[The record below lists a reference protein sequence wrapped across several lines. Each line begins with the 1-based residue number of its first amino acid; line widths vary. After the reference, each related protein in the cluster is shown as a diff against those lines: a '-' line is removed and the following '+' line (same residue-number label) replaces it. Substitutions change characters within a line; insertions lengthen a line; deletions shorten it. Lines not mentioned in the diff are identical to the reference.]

1 MTVAKIS
8 DLFEVKTYR
17 PLHAQDVVGIAELA
31 QHVEVK
37 TGAMYPMAQAYD
49 QIRKDF
55 SFEIDEHNHL
65 YYVDWKDFRAE
76 FKDGSSL
83 IVSHKCKLK

>member
-1 MTVAKIS
+1 MLAKIS

-17 PLHAQDVVGIAELA
+17 PLHAQDVVSIAELA
-31 QHVEVK
+31 QYVETE

-49 QIRKDF
+49 RIREAF
-55 SFEIDEHNHL
+55 SFEIDEDNHL
-65 YYVDWKDFRAE
+65 YYVDFKDFRAE

-83 IVSHKCKLK
+83 VAKLK

>member
-1 MTVAKIS
+1 MLAKIS

-31 QHVEVK
+31 QHVETE

-49 QIRKDF
+49 RVREAF
-55 SFEIDEHNHL
+55 SFEIDEDNFL
-65 YYVDWKDFRAE
+65 YYVDFKDFRAE
-76 FKDGSSL
+76 FKDGSSM
-83 IVSHKCKLK
+83 VVTHKCKLK